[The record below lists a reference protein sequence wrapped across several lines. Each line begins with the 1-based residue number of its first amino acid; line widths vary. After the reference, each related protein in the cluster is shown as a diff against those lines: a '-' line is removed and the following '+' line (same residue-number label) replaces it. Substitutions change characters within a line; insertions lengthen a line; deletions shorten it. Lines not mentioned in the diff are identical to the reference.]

1 MRIQRLQIKK
11 IQNKKNLIDLAI
23 ADSSGTILYYSV
35 KGSIQN
41 NDLRDPASANIMVRE
56 LLSGFSRIE
65 G

>member
-35 KGSIQN
+35 KGSIQG